1 MNTSGKKFTL
11 IELLV
16 VIAIIAILAA
26 MLLPALNKARER
38 ARGIKCTNNLK
49 QIGLGYAQYMSDFND
64 YMVPLNGQDG
74 GSPWMGTIWAV
85 RLAMGEAKIPSSDA
99 DAALSRGKYAAW
111 NLFSCPSLE
120 PVKATFTGNAQL
132 FISYAENQP
141 FLRGA
146 TKDTKYLSSPKMTS
160 YKHLSKIY
168 LVVDTSISPFNTGGQ
183 GIYRTQDGYPG
194 NRHSNQL
201 NALFMDM
208 HVEARKLIN
217 GADAA
222 KIIGDGSSNTQ
233 ATPFL
238 NDNRNYWLGEKNPY
252 YQFDL

>member
-16 VIAIIAILAA
+16 VIAIIAILAG
-26 MLLPALNKARER
+26 MLLPALNQARER
-38 ARGIKCTNNLK
+38 SRGIKCTNNLK
-49 QIGLGYAQYMSDFND
+49 QIGLGYSQYMADFND

-74 GSPWMGTIWAV
+74 GSPWMGAIWAV
-85 RLAMGEAKIPSSDA
+85 RLAIGEAKVPSSDA
-99 DAALSRGKYAAW
+99 DAALGRGKYVAW
-111 NLFSCPSLE
+111 SLFSCPSLQTVR
-120 PVKATFTGNAQL
+120 PTFSGNAQL
-132 FISYAENQP
+132 YISYAENQP

-146 TKDTKYLSSPKMTS
+146 TKDVKGLASPKITS

-168 LVVDTSISPFNTGGQ
+168 LVVDTSVGAFNTGGR
-183 GIYRTQDGYPG
+183 GVYRTQDGYPG

-208 HVEARKLIN
+208 HVDARKLLN
-217 GADAA
+217 AADAA
-222 KIIGDGSSNTQ
+222 KIIGDGTNNTQ
-233 ATPFL
+233 VTPFL
-238 NDNRNYWLGEKNPY
+238 NDNRSYWLGEKNPW